1 MCHECLLPTWIKS
14 CGTFLRLAV
23 VRLDLNNM
31 CRHKA
36 FYEQI
41 GAGGGPGGGQCQVGP
56 QRLRA
61 EAQEVAARQRH
72 QEQQIGNG
80 GPALRLARTGRF
92 N

>member
-1 MCHECLLPTWIKS
+1 MLDPPSRYTSGWIKS

-41 GAGGGPGGGQCQVGP
+41 GA
-56 QRLRA
+56 
-61 EAQEVAARQRH
+61 
-72 QEQQIGNG
+72 
-80 GPALRLARTGRF
+80 
-92 N
+92 